1 MNTLT
6 ATYGHQK
13 RWVNWKMLTRD
24 GKTTKVPIGESDN
37 PDTWSILADLP
48 DQENIGIMFGTKKL
62 LLGIDIDK
70 CLDDKKNIIGDNAKA
85 ILDLLLAANTYAEI
99 SPSGTGLHL
108 FLDLEEP
115 MDLKANR
122 KGGYECYTTGR
133 YFTVTKNP
141 YMLEKPVRT
150 VSIAEAEELLAIIG
164 YPWKKDGLQAP
175 AQRQPNADL
184 VPSDDAD
191 LLKTMFRA
199 KNGSAIKALHDG
211 DISAYGTD
219 QSVGDMA
226 FLSHLAFYC
235 QGNPDQME
243 RMWLASP
250 IGKREKTQS
259 RDDYRKRSILNA
271 VAQTTEF
278 YKPKAKRTDKVKV
291 TLEDETE
298 SEVDLDL
305 LFTLDK
311 DGNKRYT
318 MNTEN
323 IVRVLRKHPQFEGRF
338 RFDAFKNRI
347 EMKKNGK
354 WKEIEDNDQVYV
366 QTSISVALPFFQK
379 VSKIMVTDAML
390 FVCKEHEIDS
400 AADWVRSI
408 RWDGEERL
416 DKWLHFA
423 FGTPD
428 DVYYAKVGS
437 NWIKGMVNRIVNPGC
452 KFDYVMVLEG
462 AQGTRKSS
470 SLAALG
476 GNWHFET
483 SEGIDNKDFFQQF
496 EGKSIVEFSE
506 GETLSRTEVKRMK
519 AIITTQVDRYRPS
532 YGRFSMDFP
541 RRCVF
546 AMTTNAEEYL
556 KDETGNRRWLPVKV
570 YKQEADVQWI
580 LDNREQMFAE
590 ALHRLVELKETT
602 WEFPVD
608 EMLEAQNQRKIH
620 DPNADAIEEWYMHLE
635 LEEKKNG
642 ITLHQVYRGALNGN
656 FSSKMSRADE
666 MAIASVLRDHL
677 RFDKRQNM
685 MNGIRATRWY
695 EPEYVPGMPG
705 NLIDP
710 NAPVKALSLSDF

>member
-48 DQENIGIMFGTKKL
+48 DQDNIGIMFGTKKL

-70 CLDDKKNIIGDNAKA
+70 CLEDGKIVGKNAVEISM
-85 ILDLLLAANTYAEI
+85 LLSNANTYCEI

-141 YMLEKPVRT
+141 FGVEKPVRT
-150 VSIAEAEELLAIIG
+150 VNVAEAEMLLALIG
-164 YPWKKDGLQAP
+164 YPWKKDSLQAP
-175 AQRQPNADL
+175 AQRQPSADL

-191 LLKTMFRA
+191 LLKIMFKA
-199 KNGSAIKALHDG
+199 KNGSAIKALYDG

-243 RMWLASP
+243 RIWLSSP
-250 IGKREKTQS
+250 IGSREKTQS
-259 RDDYRKRSILNA
+259 RNDYRKRSILNA
-271 VAQTTEF
+271 VAQTSEF
-278 YKPKAKRTDKVKV
+278 YKPKTKKDTVKIIV
-291 TLEDETE
+291 DDEE
-298 SEVDLDL
+298 KEIDLDL

-323 IVRVLRKHPQFEGRF
+323 IVRVLRKHPEFAGKL

-347 EMKKNGK
+347 EMRKGNS
-354 WKEIEDNDQVYV
+354 WKEIEDNDQVFV
-366 QTSISVALPFFQK
+366 QTKISVVLPFFQK

-390 FVCKEHEIDS
+390 FVCKENEIDS
-400 AADWVRSI
+400 AADWIRSI
-408 RWDGEERL
+408 NWDGESRL

-428 DVYYAKVGS
+428 DNYHAKVGS
-437 NWIKGMVNRIVNPGC
+437 NWIKGMVNRIIHPGC
-452 KFDYVMVLEG
+452 KFDYVIVLEG
-462 AQGTRKSS
+462 AQGTKKSS

-476 GNWHFET
+476 GAWHFET

-496 EGKSIVEFSE
+496 EGKAIVEFSE

-519 AIITTQVDRYRPS
+519 AIITTQIDRYRPS

-556 KDETGNRRWLPVKV
+556 KDETGNRRWLPVRVLKS
-570 YKQEADVQWI
+570 EADVQWI

-602 WEFPVD
+602 WEFPSD
-608 EMLEAQNQRKIH
+608 EMLEAQNQRRIH
-620 DPNADAIEEWYMHLE
+620 DPNNDAVEEWYMHLE
-635 LEEKKNG
+635 LEDKKKG
-642 ITLHQVYRGALNGN
+642 ITVHQVHKGALNGN
-656 FSSKMSRADE
+656 FTTKMTRSDE
-666 MAIASVLRDHL
+666 MSIAAILRDHMK
-677 RFDKRQNM
+677 FEKRQNM
-685 MNGIRATRWY
+685 TNGIRATRWY